1 MALLNK
7 KAWLLAARPPT
18 LWAAIAPVLV
28 GAGLAAADDVFHAG
42 ALLGAMVGAIAIQV
56 GVNFA
61 NDVADAASGA
71 DNADRIG
78 PTRAVASGLISPSAM
93 WKGVWIAFALA
104 GAAGIYLTWLA
115 GWVVIAIGVASVAAA
130 LGYTSGPIPYGYRGF
145 GEVFVFAFFG
155 VTATVGSRYVH
166 DSTAP
171 LDAWLLS
178 IPIGLLAVAILVANN
193 IRDIDSDRTSGKR
206 TLAVMLGR
214 PRTRLLFGATVFLPF
229 IAIGT
234 YAVADL
240 VPRWTA
246 IALIA
251 VPLAIPPAKVVGSTD
266 QGPALISALKG
277 TARLHITVGALLALG
292 AWITSL

>member
-1 MALLNK
+1 
-7 KAWLLAARPPT
+7 
-18 LWAAIAPVLV
+18 
-28 GAGLAAADDVFHAG
+28 
-42 ALLGAMVGAIAIQV
+42 MVGAIAIQV

-277 TARLHITVGALLALG
+277 TARLHITVGALLAVG
-292 AWITSL
+292 AWIGSL